1 MPTLHAGI
9 DIGGTYIK
17 YGVLDDAGTILTKRS
32 VPTQAE
38 MGLDHVITQLQRI
51 VHELHEVHPNLST
64 WGVGVPG
71 VVDPSS
77 RRVQCPPNLPGW
89 DSVPLGDILRS
100 MVDQHVVVE
109 NDANAAALAEYGY
122 GAGKGHK
129 DMLYVTLGT
138 GVGGGVILNGRL
150 HTGPYGDAGE
160 IGHIIIR
167 ADIQPTEAERSQGR
181 GFRAGVLEEFV
192 GRVGILHT
200 LQQTGLASTIPS
212 ETDIVDIVDLARAAN
227 DGNPVA
233 REVLQ
238 QTATWLGLGL
248 SSAMAVLGLRV
259 VVVGGG
265 ISAAGEPLFLPLIQ
279 TIRERAIPTIAASF
293 SVIPAAFG
301 QDAGL
306 IGAAFLP
313 LHVHS

>member
-1 MPTLHAGI
+1 MPSLHAGI
-9 DIGGTYIK
+9 DIGGTFIK

-32 VPTQAE
+32 VPTQSE
-38 MGLDHVITQLQRI
+38 LGLDVVISRLRTILL
-51 VHELHEVHPNLST
+51 ELREAQPTIST

-89 DSVPLGDILRS
+89 NSVPLGDILS
-100 MVDQHVVVE
+100 NVVGQPVVVE

-122 GAGKGHK
+122 GAGRGHQ

-167 ADIQPTEAERSQGR
+167 ADIKPTETERSRGR

-192 GRVGILHT
+192 GRAGILHT

-212 ETDIVDIVDLARAAN
+212 ETDGVDIVDLARAAN
-227 DGNPVA
+227 NGHPVA
-233 REVLQ
+233 RDVLQ

-248 SSAMAVLGLRV
+248 ASAMAVLGIRV
-259 VVVGGG
+259 VIVGGG
-265 ISAAGEPLFLPLIQ
+265 ISAAGEPLFSPLIQ

>member
-1 MPTLHAGI
+1 
-9 DIGGTYIK
+9 
-17 YGVLDDAGTILTKRS
+17 
-32 VPTQAE
+32 
-38 MGLDHVITQLQRI
+38 
-51 VHELHEVHPNLST
+51 
-64 WGVGVPG
+64 
-71 VVDPSS
+71 
-77 RRVQCPPNLPGW
+77 
-89 DSVPLGDILRS
+89 
-100 MVDQHVVVE
+100 
-109 NDANAAALAEYGY
+109 
-122 GAGKGHK
+122 
-129 DMLYVTLGT
+129 
-138 GVGGGVILNGRL
+138 VGGGVILNGRL
-150 HTGPYGDAGE
+150 HTGPFGDAGE

-167 ADIQPTEAERSQGR
+167 ADIEPTETERLRGR

-192 GRVGILHT
+192 GRAGILHT

-212 ETDIVDIVDLARAAN
+212 ETDVVDIVDLARAAN
-227 DGNPVA
+227 DGHPVA

-265 ISAAGEPLFLPLIQ
+265 ISAAGEPLFSPLIQ